1 MTHRYKTKG
10 TCSRYIDIEMNG
22 QVIEKVIFHGGCA
35 GNTAGISALVKGM
48 TYQEAK
54 EKLDGITC
62 GNKATSCPDQLIR
75 GIEEALAQ

>member
-1 MTHRYKTKG
+1 MTYRYKTKG

-35 GNTAGISALVKGM
+35 GNTAGISALLKGM

-62 GNKATSCPDQLIR
+62 GNKATSCPDQFP
-75 GIEEALAQ
+75 